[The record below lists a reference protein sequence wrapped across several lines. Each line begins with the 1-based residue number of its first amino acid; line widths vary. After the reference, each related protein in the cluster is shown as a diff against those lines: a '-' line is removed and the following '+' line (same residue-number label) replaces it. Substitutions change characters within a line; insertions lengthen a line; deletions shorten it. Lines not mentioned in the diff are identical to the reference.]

1 MAKRKHDCSLDG
13 IVIEYY
19 RRSKCK
25 KTLKSL
31 EKQNRNNCSKSM
43 YDDFVSYLRKSKAK
57 TENYND
63 DLGFELL
70 KDKTKLMFIKCN
82 INIYYKI
89 LMNILDAKYLL
100 SLKTPLEL
108 QSKLL
113 RVFIFRCQNVSRNQ
127 NWRTFSLD
135 I

>member
-63 DLGFELL
+63 DLGFEINFGAFQPQPKVVFFCVPSVHDCTVHLCSVPNSKFGP
-70 KDKTKLMFIKCN
+70 KDKK
-82 INIYYKI
+82 
-89 LMNILDAKYLL
+89 
-100 SLKTPLEL
+100 
-108 QSKLL
+108 
-113 RVFIFRCQNVSRNQ
+113 
-127 NWRTFSLD
+127 
-135 I
+135 